1 MSFLKGVKHIGEAA
15 VSPFVHTASGIE
27 NVVSTAHHD
36 AVGISKGVFSLAQD
50 SVGYVGNSLEQ
61 ITSPTGLIAI
71 AAIIGGVA
79 LIGILISSMNSK

>member
-36 AVGISKGVFSLAQD
+36 AVDAAAPASKEEGC
-50 SVGYVGNSLEQ
+50 
-61 ITSPTGLIAI
+61 
-71 AAIIGGVA
+71 
-79 LIGILISSMNSK
+79 